1 MAEER
6 IGSSISEKIVE
17 QIEARKKIVGKRD
30 GRTNDELLYLNGR
43 SAWIRLSSGVN
54 TLTDEEAEQLRRQ
67 ESRLDI
73 KGSSILAGYNIL
85 QGGVL
90 NPNRTIR
97 QGIDLS
103 PSTAE
108 DTIADKAAY
117 RNRVDTTGIR
127 PMPGITGMTIAS
139 KNTFGTLREAE
150 VKISVWTL
158 QDFEMIERIYLR
170 PGFTM
175 LLEWGHTIYVNNQGA
190 IQKIPPTVG
199 TGFFANG
206 ITSGRVAEFITE
218 HRNNTD
224 NNYDGIVG
232 YVKNFSWSYTPA
244 GCYEC
249 TVTIISKGEILD
261 SLKMA
266 INPLKRGVLATDFA
280 AGGTDRGKRQRK
292 SAFHFFFDKL
302 EIITNVKFTK
312 DNVAAVY
319 AASFT
324 AKIEDFTGYY
334 QLVESEDHPDARY
347 FDKKIPHHYLPLRVY
362 LDIFNK
368 FATLVDNTKKGTK
381 EYPIVKFNIDYTKSS
396 KFLTI
401 PEHFSIDPSV
411 CALAHKHKLPQG
423 VSDWEFGGIEC
434 IYNNLEDPQNG
445 YDDIL
450 NILIPACHFEGI
462 LNSALDDKG
471 QFTKGATEIF
481 LDLLGQINTAL
492 GGINDL
498 DLYYDE
504 ELDGG
509 TYFIIDRNNIVNT
522 TPPTFTLTGID
533 SVFTDIGVS
542 SKISNEIGSNIA
554 IAAQGASQTY
564 STNVD
569 NLLDWN
575 PKVIDRLIV
584 TKDEDEDNRDNR
596 KNTAELEKDE
606 DKKRREWYGDVINFF
621 SEFNGT
627 GYEDTDVSSA
637 KTLFNDYI
645 NYWLQYN
652 KRIKGE
658 SSTLPV
664 PVELTVQLDG
674 IGGLKIGQVFR
685 IKSGI
690 LPQNYDRFAYIITGL
705 DHSVENNRWL
715 TNIKTQFYDIQKY
728 QAQPDT
734 SRTGNEVD
742 FANQSSANKNTP
754 PRSKTVGGTSR
765 TIDGVTYKNGQIP
778 DSKLRYINNWKS
790 YKGHIQSDG
799 GKVRFYDTASRAL
812 DRLLADATAAGI
824 EFKINGAYRTYDD
837 QVKVKDQKIA
847 QGKGDEA
854 ATPGTSP
861 HGFGLAVDLANT
873 SKKALTPSMK
883 EYQWM
888 KKNADK
894 YGFRRLPWRNKG
906 EAWEA
911 WHWEYQT

>member
-445 YDDIL
+445 YDDVL

-584 TKDEDEDNRDNR
+584 TKDEDEDNR

-652 KRIKGE
+652 KRTKGE

-674 IGGLKIGQVFR
+674 IGGLKIGQVFK

-705 DHSVENNRWL
+705 DHSVESNRWL
-715 TNIKTQFYDIQKY
+715 TNIKTQFYQIEKY
-728 QAQPDT
+728 QAQLDT

-742 FANQSSANKNTP
+742 FANQSSTNTP
-754 PRSKTVGGTSR
+754 PLAKKVGGSSR
-765 TIDGVTYKNGQIP
+765 VIEGVTYKNGQIP
-778 DSKLRYINNWKS
+778 EDKLRFINNWKS
-790 YKGHIQSDG
+790 YKGAVASDG
-799 GKVRFYDTASRAL
+799 GRIRLYIKASRDL
-812 DRLLADATAAGI
+812 DRLLAAATAAGI
-824 EFKINGAYRTYDD
+824 TLKINSAYRTLQD
-837 QVKVKDQKIA
+837 QQRVYRENCPGNVCRIDT
-847 QGKGDEA
+847 
-854 ATPGTSP
+854 ATPGKSN
-861 HGFGLAVDLANT
+861 HGFGLAVDFANK
-873 SKKALTPSMK
+873 SSQKMK
-883 EYQWM
+883 ESFPEYKWLAA
-888 KKNADK
+888 NAGN
-894 YGFRRLPWRNKG
+894 YGFRRI
-906 EAWEA
+906 ADEA
-911 WHWEYQT
+911 WHWEYQNT